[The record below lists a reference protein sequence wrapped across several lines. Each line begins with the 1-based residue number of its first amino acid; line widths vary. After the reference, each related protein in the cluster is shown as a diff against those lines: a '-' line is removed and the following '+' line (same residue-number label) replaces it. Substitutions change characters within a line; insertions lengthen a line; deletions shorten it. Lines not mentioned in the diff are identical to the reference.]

1 MEKAYIRNGKK
12 LIDKKPYPAKVNIL
26 DLSKED
32 FFTTPTIEQILPQ
45 YQ

>member
-32 FFTTPTIEQILPQ
+32 FFSTPIIEQILPQ